1 MDKVSFDFETE
12 EFVMETDAAEIHE
25 HIPGLKMRK
34 GEILSAAGIIQ
45 IDLTDIRGLLEDLL
59 NGEIDQEEF
68 LAKTEEM
75 ISDSLKSEFHNSL
88 N

>member
-1 MDKVSFDFETE
+1 MDKVSFDFEAE
-12 EFVMETDAAEIHE
+12 EFVMDTDVGEIRE
-25 HIPGLKMRK
+25 QIPGLRMRK

-59 NGEIDQEEF
+59 SGEIDQEEF

>member
-12 EFVMETDAAEIHE
+12 EFVMYTDVGEIRE
-25 HIPGLKMRK
+25 QIPGLKMRK
-34 GEILSAAGIIQ
+34 GEILSSAGIIQ